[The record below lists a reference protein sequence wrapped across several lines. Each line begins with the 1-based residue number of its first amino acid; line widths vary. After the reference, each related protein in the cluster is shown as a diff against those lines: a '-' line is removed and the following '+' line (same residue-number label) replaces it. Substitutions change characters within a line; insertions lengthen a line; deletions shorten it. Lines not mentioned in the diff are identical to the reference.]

1 MTRVA
6 RLLREYLLNLGA
18 PLTLT
23 LTPAMT
29 TLCAGDD
36 DDAGDDDALRWR

>member
-18 PLTLT
+18 AMTMTL
-23 LTPAMT
+23 AMT

-36 DDAGDDDALRWR
+36 DALRWR